1 MRSED
6 SDLLAKLHQ
15 SWAQTPP
22 WAAFLRVLSQRLGA
36 SMAVLRLLSA
46 DGQAGQTFTYGADEP
61 LALSAESMA
70 RMRYLRIYSNDDIPS
85 PANFRALRT
94 KLEGGGEAWLIVQRA
109 GGDFAAVSS
118 VILTSLAPHIAVAAP
133 QFFAASAAQIYAQQ
147 MDRILVQQELGWV
160 LLAPAG
166 SVVAASAGLGHSMTQ
181 GSQLKISPIGLR
193 RVLAAVQA
201 RSAKPVAWEDADLQ
215 YLITVADQ
223 PHAVL
228 YLQARH
234 ITQQHPHSATALA
247 VMLGL
252 TPTEARFAMH
262 LAQGRSIAQAGD
274 DLSLSLETAR
284 YYSKQIYSKLG
295 LSSQTAVVRRVEN
308 SVLRLL

>member
-36 SMAVLRLLSA
+36 SGAVLRLLPGE
-46 DGQAGQTFTYGADEP
+46 GQAVQTFAHGADEP
-61 LALSAESMA
+61 LALSVESMT
-70 RMRYLRIYSNDDIPS
+70 RMRYLRVYSNEDIPS

-94 KLEGGGEAWLIVQRA
+94 KLDGGGEAWLIVQRA
-109 GGDFAAVSS
+109 GGDFAAVTS
-118 VILTSLAPHIAVAAP
+118 VVLTSLATHIAVAAP

-147 MDRILVQQELGWV
+147 MDRILAQQGLAWV
-160 LLAPAG
+160 TLSASGA
-166 SVVAASAGLGHSMTQ
+166 VIAASSGLDIIQ
-181 GSQLKISPIGLR
+181 GGRLR
-193 RVLAAVQA
+193 LPPTSARRLTDALQA
-201 RSAKPVAWEDADLQ
+201 RPTTPTAWEDADLQ
-215 YLITVADQ
+215 YLITFSDQ
-223 PHAVL
+223 PFAVL
-228 YLQARH
+228 YIKSRQTRPLPPNAA
-234 ITQQHPHSATALA
+234 PVLA
-247 VMLGL
+247 GMLGL
-252 TPTEARFAMH
+252 TAAEARFA
-262 LAQGRSIAQAGD
+262 LQLSAGSSIAQAGE
-274 DLSLSLETAR
+274 DLCLSLETAR